1 MTEYKLAI
9 YGSGGVGKSALT
21 IQLVQ
26 NQFIE
31 IYDPTIEDSYRKQ
44 LVIEGETCILDI
56 LDTAGSEEFSM
67 MKDTYLLEGEGFL
80 IVYSIVSRNSFDEV
94 RSFYELITRAKD
106 SEDVPIVI
114 VGNKADLE
122 FDRQVSQ
129 CEGMDFAKSLNCSF
143 IETSAK
149 SNLNVE
155 EAFVVLVKKINK
167 HRLDNPNNNNNNN
180 RRSRCEIL

>member
-1 MTEYKLAI
+1 MTEYKFAL
-9 YGSGGVGKSALT
+9 YGRGGAGKSTLT

-26 NQFIE
+26 NEFVE
-31 IYDPTIEDSYRKQ
+31 LYDLPIEDSYRKQ

-56 LDTAGSEEFSM
+56 FDTVNEYSM
-67 MKDTYLLEGEGFL
+67 MRDTYLRDSEGFL

-106 SEDVPIVI
+106 SEDVPIMI

-155 EAFVVLVKKINK
+155 QAFIELVKKINK
-167 HRLDNPNNNNNNN
+167 HRLDNLNNNNNNN
-180 RRSRCEIL
+180 HRRSRCEIL

>member
-1 MTEYKLAI
+1 MTEYKFVV
-9 YGSGGVGKSALT
+9 YGSGGVGKTALT

-26 NQFIE
+26 NEFVE
-31 IYDPTIEDSYRKQ
+31 FYDPTIEDSYRKQ

-56 LDTAGSEEFSM
+56 LDTANEYSSM
-67 MKDTYLLEGEGFL
+67 RDTYLRDSEGFL

-94 RSFYELITRAKD
+94 RSFYEQITRAKD
-106 SEDVPIVI
+106 SEDVPIMI

-122 FDRQVSQ
+122 SDRQISKR
-129 CEGMDFAKSLNCSF
+129 EGMDLAKSLNCSF

-155 EAFVVLVKKINK
+155 QAFVELVKKINK
-167 HRLDNPNNNNNNN
+167 HRLDNLNNNNNNYHH
-180 RRSRCEIL
+180 RSRCEIL

>member
-1 MTEYKLAI
+1 MTEYKLAL
-9 YGSGGVGKSALT
+9 YGGGGVGKSTLT

-31 IYDPTIEDSYRKQ
+31 LYDPTIEDSYRKQ

-56 LDTAGSEEFSM
+56 LDTAGGEEYSM
-67 MKDTYLLEGEGFL
+67 MRISYLRDGEGFL

-94 RSFYELITRAKD
+94 RSFYEQITRAKD
-106 SEDVPIVI
+106 SEDVPIMI

-129 CEGMDFAKSLNCSF
+129 CEGMDLAKSLNCSF

-155 EAFVVLVKKINK
+155 QAFIELVPKINK
-167 HRLDNPNNNNNNN
+167 HRLDNLNNNNNNY